1 MYPTREM
8 AGPPEEFKDVNALML
23 PIIGL
28 VIVLFMVFGGYLIA
42 GGRMEPILHALP
54 HEMMVIAGGA
64 LGAFISANGLQV
76 LKKSGKGIAKVL
88 KGPKWKKEDYRD
100 LLCLLF
106 VMTKL
111 VKTKGVIALEKH
123 IERPEESKIFAHF
136 PRISADHHVVSFVCD
151 YMRMMT
157 MNFDDPYQ
165 VEDVMLKDLEKHHA
179 EEHEPAH
186 ALQTMAD
193 GLPAVGIVAAVLGI
207 VKTMGSINEPV
218 EVLGAMVGGA
228 LVGTFLGIF
237 LSYLIVSP
245 IAGRLRQILE
255 EEGRFFSVIKDTLVS
270 HLHGNAPQISVEIG
284 RKSVPSMMQPNF
296 YELDE
301 AINNIPPEL

>member
-1 MYPTREM
+1 
-8 AGPPEEFKDVNALML
+8 ML
-23 PIIGL
+23 PIVGL
-28 VIVLFMVFGGYLIA
+28 VLVLIMVFGGYIIA
-42 GGRMEPILHALP
+42 GGKMAPILHSLP
-54 HEMMVIAGGA
+54 YEMMMIGGGA
-64 LGAFISANGLQV
+64 LGAFICANGMPV
-76 LKKSGKGIAKVL
+76 IKHSMGGFGKVF
-88 KGPKWKKEDYRD
+88 KGPKWKKDDYRD

-111 VKTKGVIALEKH
+111 VKTKGVIALEQH
-123 IERPEESKIFAHF
+123 IEKPEESKIFAHF
-136 PRISADHHVVSFVCD
+136 SKISADHHVVVFICD

-193 GLPAVGIVAAVLGI
+193 GLPAVGIIAAVLGI

-218 EVLGAMVGGA
+218 EVLGAMIGGA

-237 LSYLIVSP
+237 LSYLMVAP
-245 IAGRLRQILE
+245 MAARLKQILD
-255 EEGRFFSVIKDTLVS
+255 EEGRFYSVIKDTLVS

-284 RKSVPSMMQPNF
+284 RKSVPSLMQPTF

-301 AINNIPPEL
+301 AITNIPPEL

>member
-1 MYPTREM
+1 
-8 AGPPEEFKDVNALML
+8 ML
-23 PIIGL
+23 SIVGI
-28 VIVLFMVFGGYLIA
+28 VIVLIMVFGGYIIA
-42 GGRMEPILHALP
+42 GGKMEPILHSLP
-54 HEMMVIAGGA
+54 YEMMMIGGGS
-64 LGAFISANGLQV
+64 LGAFICANSVPVVKHAL
-76 LKKSGKGIAKVL
+76 SGFGKVV
-88 KGPKWKKEDYRD
+88 KGPKWKKDDYRD

-111 VKTKGVIALEKH
+111 VKTKGVIALEQH
-123 IERPEESKIFAHF
+123 IEKPDESKIFTHF
-136 PRISADHHVVSFVCD
+136 AKISADHHVVVFICD

-157 MNFDDPYQ
+157 MNFDDPYL

-186 ALQTMAD
+186 ALTTMSE

-218 EVLGAMVGGA
+218 EVLGAMIGGA

-237 LSYLIVSP
+237 LSYLVVGPMAS
-245 IAGRLRQILE
+245 RLGQILN
-255 EEGRFFSVIKDTLVS
+255 EEGRFYSVIKDTLVS

-284 RKSVPSMMQPNF
+284 RKSVPSLMQPSF